1 MKAGP
6 LICLLSLL
14 AFASGCASLHA
25 SRDAMCPEI
34 AAFANATQD
43 SARHEV
49 VLVNDR
55 PWRTE
60 RDESGR
66 EVIVVTESKCEHFGY
81 KPGEGLCDY
90 LTEHTSFEFFDAN
103 VNRVLVCLRAA
114 EPTKMVYDIEYEQVI
129 LWSNVA
135 RGVRAGVR
143 VGFEFRL
150 DKEDEA
156 PALKIFAEDKKA
168 TTK

>member
-1 MKAGP
+1 MKAGS

-25 SRDAMCPEI
+25 SRDSMCPEI
-34 AAFANATQD
+34 AAFANATND
-43 SARHEV
+43 RARHEI

-60 RDESGR
+60 RDESGK
-66 EVIVVTESKCEHFGY
+66 EVIITAESKCEHFGY
-81 KPGEGLCDY
+81 KPGEGLCNY
-90 LTEHTSFEFFDAN
+90 LAEHTSFEFFDAN

-114 EPTKMVYDIEYEQVI
+114 APTRMVYDLEYEQVL

-135 RGVRAGVR
+135 EGARPGVR
-143 VGFEFRL
+143 VGIEFRL
-150 DKEDEA
+150 GKEDEPPSLKILAEDMNA
-156 PALKIFAEDKKA
+156 PAK
-168 TTK
+168 